1 MNPTAIFWPM
11 IAHVALV
18 GFIYGVLRKRRWA
31 SVRTGEAKASQFR
44 LRGNE
49 PESSASV
56 SGNLM
61 NQFELPVLLHVACL
75 ALFVTNGV
83 SYLTVGLAWL
93 FIAIRCV
100 HTGVAL
106 YGNRLRYR
114 APAFFASVGV
124 MGLLWLVFALHLAG
138 VA

>member
-18 GFIYGVLRKRRWA
+18 GFIYGVLRQRRWA

-44 LRGNE
+44 VRGNE
-49 PESSASV
+49 PASSASV

-61 NQFELPVLLHVACL
+61 NQFELPVLLHVVCIS
-75 ALFVTNGV
+75 LFVTAGV
-83 SYLTVGLAWL
+83 SYLTLTLAWA
-93 FIAIRCV
+93 FVATRIA
-100 HTGVAL
+100 HTGFAL

-114 APAFFASVGV
+114 APAFFASAGV
-124 MGLLWLVFALHLAG
+124 MGLLWLVFALHIAG
-138 VA
+138 LV